1 MLQQAVQ
8 VPNREWMEAVKRGD
22 PASLAA
28 LYTEDA
34 TLLPPNSEAIRGR
47 QGIEAFFK
55 AGMQMGISEATLET
69 VDVEYLGDVAYEVGA
84 YTMKIEPEGGQAE
97 TDRGNYVVVWK
108 RESDGPWKLAV
119 DMWNTNT
126 PLPAP

>member
-8 VPNREWMEAVKRGD
+8 DTNREFMEAVKRGD

-34 TLLPPNSEAIRGR
+34 TLLPPNSEPIRGR
-47 QGIEAFFK
+47 QGIQAF
-55 AGMQMGISEATLET
+55 MGTLMEMGLREATLET
-69 VDVEYLGDVAYEVGA
+69 VDVEYLGDVAHEVGA
-84 YTMKIEPEGGQAE
+84 YTLKIEPKGGQAT
-97 TDRGNYVVVWK
+97 TDRGKYVVVWK
-108 RESDGPWKLAV
+108 RDGDGPWKLAV

>member
-8 VPNREWMEAVKRGD
+8 DTNREWMEAVKRGD

-34 TLLPPNSEAIRGR
+34 TLLPPNSKAIRGR

-84 YTMKIEPEGGQAE
+84 YTMKIEPEGGQA
-97 TDRGNYVVVWK
+97 TADKGKYVVVWK
-108 RESDGPWKLAV
+108 RDGDGPWKLAV